1 MDSISARQ
9 QAALMSLADLQQWET
24 WQCPP
29 LGTVCG
35 RFLYFKIAQ
44 QVMSQAPGSASLK
57 DIHVDAQV
65 SERALRLKLRD
76 FEREGWIEAVSGS
89 NDRRARQ
96 LVPTPK
102 LMALITAHAQVLEQ
116 ALSKS
121 LLLIEKN
128 Q

>member
-1 MDSISARQ
+1 M
-9 QAALMSLADLQQWET
+9 
-24 WQCPP
+24 PP

-116 ALSKS
+116 ALGKS